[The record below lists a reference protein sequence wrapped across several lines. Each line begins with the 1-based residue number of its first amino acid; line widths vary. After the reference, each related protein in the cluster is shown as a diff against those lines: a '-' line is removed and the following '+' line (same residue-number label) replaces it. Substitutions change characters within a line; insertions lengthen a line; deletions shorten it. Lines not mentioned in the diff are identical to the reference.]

1 MKTSEQL
8 AAEAKLKYGSSFK
21 VGDMKGENITLD
33 RGEVNGREV
42 SVMNV
47 VDCSVKLHG
56 SPSTVYI
63 CNCVNSTFEIGPVS
77 GSVFVERWD
86 FCMKIF

>member
-21 VGDMKGENITLD
+21 VGDRKGENITLD
-33 RGEVNGREV
+33 RGEVQGREV
-42 SVMNV
+42 SVMNL

-63 CNCVNSTFEIGPVS
+63 CNCTNSTFEIGPVS